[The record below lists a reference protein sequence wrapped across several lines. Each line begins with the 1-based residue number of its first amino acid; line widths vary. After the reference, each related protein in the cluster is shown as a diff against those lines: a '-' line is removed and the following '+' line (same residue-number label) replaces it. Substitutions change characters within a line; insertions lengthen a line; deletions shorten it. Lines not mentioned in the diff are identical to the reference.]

1 MFDDTPDKVRRN
13 LLVYCAALLIG
24 WYLGID
30 AKTLLALASI
40 QLPSID
46 PFKTTVLSLIVLL
59 YLAMRFSYTKEY
71 KDGGS
76 YLELIK
82 SIPYSAVFNYIKQVI
97 DDYEK
102 HGRESKRCRIF
113 DWEGLD
119 REIEEYREGGS
130 TTITVKLDSGGM
142 TPPGP
147 DRVGIL
153 EVRLS
158 STRHGALEL
167 IVGRGVPRHLKYK
180 LPRGVVYWMRVV
192 SIWQM
197 ISNDEH
203 FVTAKLPM
211 ILAIVTY
218 VYLLGKIFI
227 ITLERL

>member
-13 LLVYCAALLIG
+13 LLVYCAALLMG

-46 PFKTTVLSLIVLL
+46 PFKTTVLSLVVLL

-71 KDGGS
+71 IDGGS
-76 YLELIK
+76 YLELVK
-82 SIPYSAVFNYIKQVI
+82 GVPYPAVFNYLKRVI
-97 DDYEK
+97 GDYEK
-102 HGRESKRCRIF
+102 HGRESKRCRMF
-113 DWEGLD
+113 DWQGLD

-130 TTITVKLDSGGM
+130 TTILVKLDGGGM

-153 EVRLS
+153 EVSLS
-158 STRHGALEL
+158 GTRNGVLEMM
-167 IVGRGVPRHLKYK
+167 VGKGVPKHLKYK
-180 LPRGVVYWMRVV
+180 LPRSVVYRMRAV
-192 SIWQM
+192 SAWQM

-218 VYLLGKIFI
+218 IYLLGKIFI